1 MAGKK
6 DAEAPGDAVTEDR
19 FLDGR
24 LRISQPRRGYRAGVD
39 AVILAAAVPAAAGER
54 VLELGCGVGAA
65 SLCLGVRVSGVG
77 LTGVEVQPRY
87 AELARGNAARAG
99 IGLRVVEA
107 DLRDL
112 PRDLR
117 SESFDHVITNPPY
130 FRRNEGTIAQDAGR
144 GTSLSETVP
153 LRIWIDVALRRLR
166 AGGWLTLIHRIERL
180 PEVLAALEG
189 RAGATEVVPLVS
201 RPGRAPGLYVLRSA
215 KARRTP
221 FRLAPAVVMHERATH
236 AGDGEDYAADLIDVL
251 RNGAPFSG
259 FSQS

>member
-1 MAGKK
+1 VRREVAGAE
-6 DAEAPGDAVTEDR
+6 DADALTEDK

-39 AVILAAAVPAAAGER
+39 AVILAAAVPAAAGDR
-54 VLELGCGVGAA
+54 VLELGCGAGAA
-65 SLCLGVRVSGVG
+65 SLCLGVRVSGVD
-77 LTGVEVQPRY
+77 LTGVEVQLAY

-99 IGLRVVEA
+99 IDFRVVEA

-112 PRDLR
+112 PRALR
-117 SESFDHVITNPPY
+117 CESFDHVITNPPY
-130 FRRNEGTIAQDAGR
+130 FRRHEGTVARDPGR
-144 GTSLSETVP
+144 GRSLSETIP

-189 RAGATEVVPLVS
+189 RAGATEVVPLAS
-201 RPGRAPGLYVLRSA
+201 RAGRAPGLFVLRSA

-236 AGDGEDYAADLIDVL
+236 VGDREDYATELIDVL
-251 RNGAPFSG
+251 RNGAPLPG
-259 FSQS
+259 FSQA